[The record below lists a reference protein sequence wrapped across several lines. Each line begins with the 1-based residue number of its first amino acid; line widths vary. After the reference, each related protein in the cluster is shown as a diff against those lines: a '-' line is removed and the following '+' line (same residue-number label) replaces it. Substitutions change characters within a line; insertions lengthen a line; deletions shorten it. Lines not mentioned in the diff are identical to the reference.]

1 MELMERTSTV
11 SRQLGLL
18 RIIAACLAL
27 GAVPA
32 AALAQET
39 AGTPAMPANQG
50 GPMVIEQEHL
60 RMAVAPEFRVS
71 KFDGSTAQLAGA
83 YGGWLVGRSLLVG
96 GGIYSLTNGSRTRGL
111 TYGGAVVGW
120 QPWSVGRLG
129 LSVRGLFGVGR
140 ATVADTVSFA
150 DVEGPDLDRSGRVSA
165 ARGLPS
171 TVTVARS
178 TDLVIGEPQIDL
190 VLRLTK
196 HLHLDVGGGYRLVG
210 ASHNSGISDG
220 RFRGASGSIA
230 LRIGSAQ

>member
-1 MELMERTSTV
+1 M
-11 SRQLGLL
+11 
-18 RIIAACLAL
+18 AASLAL

-32 AALAQET
+32 SALAQET
-39 AGTPAMPANQG
+39 AGTRGTPVNQG
-50 GPMVIEQEHL
+50 GPMAIEQEHVRL
-60 RMAVAPEFRVS
+60 AVAPEFRVS

-96 GGIYSLTNGSRTRGL
+96 GGIYSLTNGSRYRGM

-120 QPWSVGRLG
+120 QPWGEGPVG
-129 LSVRGLFGVGR
+129 LSVRSLFGVGR
-140 ATVADTVSFA
+140 AKVADTVSFA
-150 DVEGPDLDRSGRVSA
+150 DAEFPDFFDGNGRNSKA
-165 ARGLPS
+165 PILPS

-178 TDLVIGEPQIDL
+178 VDLLVAEPQVDL
-190 VLRLTK
+190 LVRLTK

-210 ASHNSGISDG
+210 ASHNSGISDD